1 MVMLILLIC
10 LPVQV
15 AEVEMSQGG
24 GGGGAIKIVAGGTLQ
39 IGADI
44 WAAGGRGGARSNEA
58 RRSGGSGSGGAI
70 YLKGTN
76 VIIDSGVTISAA
88 GGAGASGITGGNS
101 WASDGGGAGAA
112 AGGGGRVYVEATAS
126 LVNNASN
133 TNANINAAGG
143 VSPGFRHG
151 TEGTVKILRP
161 QVTSLVL
168 TSGSLIIDTSQATIT
183 HSDGAFLSGTFEDR
197 SYTHTDGTVYAYKV
211 CVFTADEISLG
222 SGVLVTLQG
231 ANPLSLRTRNHG
243 DFTLSTQLI
252 ANGSDGDNGSTD
264 TPGKIGG
271 YAGARKGSYNG
282 YGPGKGA
289 NRQENNDGTAGG
301 YGNIGQKAGHTTAT
315 YGNIY
320 GDYFLDDLLGGSGG
334 GGGQYQGGWLRWR
347 CYRINCSWNWCS

>member
-1 MVMLILLIC
+1 MLSLIQESPFLQLVVQVLLVLQVEIPGQKMVEVPEQ
-10 LPVQV
+10 LPVV
-15 AEVEMSQGG
+15 V
-24 GGGGAIKIVAGGTLQ
+24 
-39 IGADI
+39 
-44 WAAGGRGGARSNEA
+44 
-58 RRSGGSGSGGAI
+58 
-70 YLKGTN
+70 
-76 VIIDSGVTISAA
+76 GVSMWKQPPPWLIMP
-88 GGAGASGITGGNS
+88 
-101 WASDGGGAGAA
+101 
-112 AGGGGRVYVEATAS
+112 
-126 LVNNASN
+126 SN

-231 ANPLSLRTRNHG
+231 SNPLSLRTRNHG

-289 NRQENNDGTAGG
+289 NRQG
-301 YGNIGQKAGHTTAT
+301 K
-315 YGNIY
+315 
-320 GDYFLDDLLGGSGG
+320 
-334 GGGQYQGGWLRWR
+334 
-347 CYRINCSWNWCS
+347 

>member
-1 MVMLILLIC
+1 M
-10 LPVQV
+10 
-15 AEVEMSQGG
+15 
-24 GGGGAIKIVAGGTLQ
+24 
-39 IGADI
+39 
-44 WAAGGRGGARSNEA
+44 
-58 RRSGGSGSGGAI
+58 
-70 YLKGTN
+70 
-76 VIIDSGVTISAA
+76 
-88 GGAGASGITGGNS
+88 
-101 WASDGGGAGAA
+101 
-112 AGGGGRVYVEATAS
+112 EATAS

-231 ANPLSLRTRNHG
+231 SNPLSLRTRNHG

-334 GGGQYQGGWLRWR
+334 GGGQYQGGGSGGGAIELIAHGTGVLKLDSGA
-347 CYRINCSWNWCS
+347 RITVNGGDTASNNRGGGGGSGGSIRLAGGSIENNGQLEAPVGVVLNRVELQILMVRVVELLLIVMEQLKLVHTMSLVIRFSIVTIILCTRIMTVPFPCVEIQV